1 MILLILIKRKDV
13 KYMKKF
19 PKTFNDDINKK
30 INEWYSDCRLQNNDK
45 IISYMMLEE
54 NIYLIHFKTYLILPT
69 LFDEPNAEDYESEEY
84 RLAYVLDNKT
94 IVSWAQVNRLEDG
107 SIVYFDDFI
116 TFEPFRKQG
125 YGTKLLRYAIKHGLK
140 RIDCLESNKNALRL
154 YYKLGFKRIETY
166 AIFTD
171 TMVQLAL
178 EDE

>member
-1 MILLILIKRKDV
+1 MILLIHIRRKDV
-13 KYMKKF
+13 NDMKKF
-19 PKTFNDDINKK
+19 PKLDTDNISKK
-30 INEWYSDCRLQNNDK
+30 IDEWYSDYNLQNNDN
-45 IISYMMLEE
+45 IISYVMLEE
-54 NIYLIHFKTYLILPT
+54 NIYLIHLKAFPIMTT
-69 LFDEPNAEDYESEEY
+69 LFGEPIVEDYEPEEY

-94 IVSWAQVNRLEDG
+94 IVSWAQVDRLEDG
-107 SIVYFDDFI
+107 RIVYFDDFI
-116 TFEPFRKQG
+116 TFEPFRNCG

-140 RIDCLESNKNALRL
+140 RIDCLESNTIAKHI